1 VIEPL
6 GRGWGAPA
14 ALACALLLAAARPFG
29 AAGASIAQVG
39 QAAPSFY
46 VDTLDG
52 SSVTSDFHGKP
63 AYINVFA
70 TWCPPCRS
78 EIPRIVQTSKQYQG
92 RIDFVF
98 VDEQEVPSRVKAF
111 TQQFGMLAP
120 IGIDQGQFAATYGV
134 GALPVSIFIDRQGV
148 VSFIYRGPIPQNVL
162 DDELSKL
169 AGAN

>member
-1 VIEPL
+1 VIEP
-6 GRGWGAPA
+6 RRWGWGGPA
-14 ALACALLLAAARPFG
+14 ALTCALLLAATRPLG
-29 AAGASIAQVG
+29 AAGPGIAQIG

-92 RIDFVF
+92 RIDFLF
-98 VDEQEVPSRVKAF
+98 VDEQEVPSRVKTF
-111 TQQFGMLAP
+111 TQQFGMIAP

-134 GALPVSIFIDRQGV
+134 GALPVSIFIDRQGI
-148 VSFIYRGPIPQNVL
+148 VSFIYRGPIPQSVL
-162 DDELSKL
+162 DEELAKL
-169 AGAN
+169 AGTD